1 MYDFLQSIV
10 WISTI
15 IVFPNEPN
23 KCNKAKRNTDEW
35 ILMVEIKLSKNQRC
49 VRSIALA
56 VMDAS
61 ALEDLGI
68 ILNQEGLDSKLEK
81 NLKNS
86 IITSGERLRRNLKDF
101 DRNCSLSPEVKDRY
115 EKGKRILENSLDNL
129 AFGDIYRAGSE
140 INDAIQDTVASGE
153 AVSC

>member
-1 MYDFLQSIV
+1 
-10 WISTI
+10 
-15 IVFPNEPN
+15 
-23 KCNKAKRNTDEW
+23 
-35 ILMVEIKLSKNQRC
+35 MVEIKLSKNQRC

-68 ILNQEGLDSKLEK
+68 ILNYEGLDSKLEK

-86 IITSGERLRRNLKDF
+86 IITAGERLRINLKDF

-115 EKGKRILENSLDNL
+115 EKGKIILENILDNL
-129 AFGDIYRAGSE
+129 AFGDVYRAGSE
-140 INDAIQDTVASGE
+140 INDAIQDTVARGE